1 MPIGLQRTDNRWWPV
16 LTRTSVSQAV
26 EGRTATQA
34 AITRSDMWLAH
45 RWLACRSSVAC
56 MGSPPLQALHTAGRH
71 DGSGLAGMSR
81 RSDDSPAS
89 SADQAP
95 VLTAVNRLCA
105 GVMGARCRHT
115 LMQQSTLRPRA
126 CLRRHK
132 HSKHSVQ
139 QGG

>member
-1 MPIGLQRTDNRWWPV
+1 MVEPPPRLLSPGQTCGWRIGGLHA
-16 LTRTSVSQAV
+16 AV
-26 EGRTATQA
+26 R
-34 AITRSDMWLAH
+34 
-45 RWLACRSSVAC
+45 SVAC

-81 RSDDSPAS
+81 RSDDSPSS